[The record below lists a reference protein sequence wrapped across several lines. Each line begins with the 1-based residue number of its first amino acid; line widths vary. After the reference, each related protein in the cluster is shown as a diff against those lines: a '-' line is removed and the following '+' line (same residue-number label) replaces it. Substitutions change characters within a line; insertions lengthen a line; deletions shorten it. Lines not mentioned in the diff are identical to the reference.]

1 MTIYRTK
8 KKKREK
14 DELRKLD
21 EQNPVASACINLLA

>member
-1 MTIYRTK
+1 MTIYRT